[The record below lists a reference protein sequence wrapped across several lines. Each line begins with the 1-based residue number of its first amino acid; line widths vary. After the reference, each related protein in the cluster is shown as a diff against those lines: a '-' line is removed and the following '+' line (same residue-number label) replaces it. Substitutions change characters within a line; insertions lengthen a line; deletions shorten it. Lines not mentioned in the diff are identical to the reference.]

1 MGERDELIAAATEI
15 QQVMAGVLAQEQS
28 RLILDSPL
36 TMAQLKTLLVLH
48 IHGPMG
54 GNELATRM
62 HVSVP
67 SVSGMVDRLEA
78 RDLVTR
84 QEDPADRRVR
94 LVVLSETGAAMIA
107 EHEAAGREINEE
119 ILGALDVEDL
129 RALVQG
135 LGAVRRVVVRRAE
148 RQGIVGPAGCLAD

>member
-48 IHGPMG
+48 LHGPVG

-78 RDLVTR
+78 RGLVSR

-94 LVVLSETGAAMIA
+94 LVALTDAGAAMIA
-107 EHEAAGREINEE
+107 EHEAAGREISEE
-119 ILGALDVEDL
+119 ILGVLAVEDL

-135 LGAVRRVVVRRAE
+135 LGAVRRAVVERAE
-148 RQGIVGPAGCLAD
+148 RQGIVDPADCLGA